1 MYPCIVRQLLNQLEA
16 AEARVAECERG
27 EACLLCHCCIDAPV
41 RHGEILEQWVERALA
56 AEARVKELEEW
67 KATAEIE
74 LRMHAIKPGSG
85 CADCYN
91 QGWEHAEAQYEGKLI
106 IDTSEAH
113 VVELDTA
120 GSPDRDGIPY
130 SEVLSVTR
138 SSSTGPDVQY
148 ALVEDTRDQTLA
160 DLRALVDEAME
171 WLNANVPHAKD
182 CQIRRAG
189 ACSCGLWELCA
200 RLEARG

>member
-1 MYPCIVRQLLNQLEA
+1 
-16 AEARVAECERG
+16 
-27 EACLLCHCCIDAPV
+27 
-41 RHGEILEQWVERALA
+41 LA

-74 LRMHAIKPGSG
+74 LRMHVIKPGSG

-106 IDTSEAH
+106 IDTSEAP

-120 GSPDRDGIPY
+120 GSPDRDNLP
-130 SEVLSVTR
+130 SVTR
-138 SSSTGPDVQY
+138 SSSTGPAIQY
-148 ALVEDTRDQTLA
+148 VHVEDTRDQTIA
-160 DLRALVDEAME
+160 DLRALLDAAGE

-182 CQIRRAG
+182 CQMRRAG
-189 ACSCGLWELCA
+189 ACSCGLWELMA